1 MTKYT
6 KFEAIFRNETLVFTD
21 RDPKFR
27 NRLDV
32 YNYICAERL
41 GKMKSRIFKE
51 GQIMKLLDLLNVI
64 EDDTPIWIYID
75 HPFPCKKEGLFFGA
89 VQFAAENDS
98 EWEGYRVVL
107 TFPEL
112 YEPLGGVVGMSI
124 VVVKEEP

>member
-41 GKMKSRIFKE
+41 GKKYGKFIRIQEQYKDFY
-51 GQIMKLLDLLNVI
+51 N
-64 EDDTPIWIYID
+64 
-75 HPFPCKKEGLFFGA
+75 
-89 VQFAAENDS
+89 S
-98 EWEGYRVVL
+98 VVARL
-107 TFPEL
+107 EA
-112 YEPLGGVVGMSI
+112 
-124 VVVKEEP
+124 

>member
-41 GKMKSRIFKE
+41 GKKYGKFIRF
-51 GQIMKLLDLLNVI
+51 
-64 EDDTPIWIYID
+64 
-75 HPFPCKKEGLFFGA
+75 
-89 VQFAAENDS
+89 
-98 EWEGYRVVL
+98 RVKRRGCFSGRCSSLRRTIPSGKATVWC
-107 TFPEL
+107 
-112 YEPLGGVVGMSI
+112 
-124 VVVKEEP
+124 